1 MTRTRTRALD
11 VDSNTINVD
20 PRVNDLIRTM
30 VEAVRAA
37 NVLKNEA
44 TRDEKAAQE
53 KLDQLMAK
61 AGDGA
66 PWDFTHQFDGETLEV
81 EYSLGTKEVV
91 NKVTLSEKV
100 DAATFMDCASV
111 TKAAVVKHCGKNI
124 QNMVIETQDGN
135 WKATVK
141 KVKA

>member
-11 VDSNTINVD
+11 VESTTITAD
-20 PRVNDLIRTM
+20 ERVTDIIRYM
-30 VEAVRAA
+30 AEAVRDA
-37 NVLKNEA
+37 NLLKNEA
-44 TRDEKAAQE
+44 TRTEKAAQE
-53 KLDQLMAK
+53 KLDQMMAK

-66 PWDFTHQFDGETLEV
+66 AWDFTHQFNGEILAV

-141 KVKA
+141 KVKS

>member
-11 VDSNTINVD
+11 AESTTITAD
-20 PRVNDLIRTM
+20 PRVTDTIRAV

-37 NVLKNEA
+37 NLLKNEA
-44 TRDEKAAQE
+44 TRTEKAAQD
-53 KLDQLMAK
+53 KLDQMMAK

-66 PWDFTHQFDGETLEV
+66 AWDFTHQFDGETLDV

-91 NKVTLSEKV
+91 NKVALSEKV
-100 DAATFMDCASV
+100 DAATFLECASV

-124 QNMVIETQDGN
+124 QNMVIETKDGN

-141 KVKA
+141 KVKS